1 MKTPRQISIRTLL
14 YVSVLMTTIGC
25 AQQQALTR
33 AEPAAVP
40 SQASTQAVAELTAK
54 DILMGM
60 AEFLA
65 KTPRFSVNLESSYE
79 VLQES
84 GQKIEF
90 GESRKVIVNRPD
102 GLRVEVEH
110 SDGEQHLVQYD
121 GKEITVFNPSKN
133 VYAQTPKPGGIDE
146 AVKYFLRDLG
156 MRLPLAML
164 LTSGFPAEL
173 ERRTQ
178 EVDYVEHTV
187 IDGVLTHHLAG
198 RTETVDYQVWIAD
211 DVQPLPVRI
220 VLTYKNSE
228 GQPDYRAKFSG
239 WNLQPGI
246 KDALFAFTPPDGAQ
260 RISFVAEL
268 PRIAAERLTHPAKTG
283 ERK

>member
-1 MKTPRQISIRTLL
+1 MKTKRQMEIRAMVCVSLL
-14 YVSVLMTTIGC
+14 TITMGC
-25 AQQQALTR
+25 AQQQPLTR
-33 AEPAAVP
+33 AEPAVTP
-40 SQASTQAVAELTAK
+40 QPTTQMVAELTAK

-65 KTPRFSVNLESSYE
+65 RTPRFSVSLESSYE

-90 GESRKVIVNRPD
+90 GESRKVIVSRPD
-102 GLRVEVEH
+102 GLRVEVVH

-121 GKEITVFNPSKN
+121 GKAITVFSPSKN
-133 VYAQTPKPGGIDE
+133 VYAQAPKPGGIDE

-178 EVDYVEHTV
+178 ALDYVEHTV

-220 VLTYKNSE
+220 VLTYKNAE
-228 GQPDYRAKFSG
+228 GQPNYRAKFSG
-239 WNLQPGI
+239 WNLKPGI

-260 RISFVAEL
+260 RISFAAEL
-268 PRIAAERLTHPAKTG
+268 PRIAAERSIGPAKSG
-283 ERK
+283 GRK